1 MEKKSLKNGS
11 YSILIT
17 VIVIAALVVVN
28 LIVQTLPTDLTQLDF
43 SSNKLY
49 TLTETTTDF
58 LDGLSED
65 VTLYYICE
73 NGEEDDTTVKL
84 LHRYADASSH
94 VTMQQIDP
102 ALYPGFTSQYT
113 DDTVENGSIIV
124 VSGETNKIVSVN
136 DLYADT
142 YNASTGKSVHVAY
155 DGEGLV
161 TSAIDYV
168 TNKNIP
174 VLYVLNGNGEAA
186 LDDTF
191 LAAIDKNNV
200 EVKSLNLLS
209 EDIPAD
215 AAALLINAPEKDYS
229 EEQAQKIITYLEN
242 GGSAMIAS
250 NYSIYQMPNF
260 DSILQNYGLSRKE
273 GVVFEGDS
281 SHFMTYP
288 YCLIPDMQYNQITQK
303 LYNNSYLLL
312 PMSQA
317 IVPLGT
323 YRDSIS
329 MYPLLQTSTSS
340 YNKADVVHMTT
351 SVKEAGDED
360 GPFTIGM
367 LVEEDTNTDDEV
379 DTRIVYYSTGYLLDK
394 DYNSSV
400 SGSNAELVGST
411 VNYLCNNADASSAVP
426 VKNLQV
432 QYLTMTSFAANT
444 WTVICV
450 FILPLIFIVI
460 GGVIW
465 FRRRKG

>member
-17 VIVIAALVVVN
+17 AIVIAALVVVN

-65 VTLYYICE
+65 VSLYYVCE

-84 LHRYADASSH
+84 LQRYADASSH

-113 DDTVENGSIIV
+113 DDKVENGSIIV
-124 VSGETNKIVSVN
+124 ASGETNKIVSVD
-136 DLYADT
+136 DLYMDT
-142 YNASTGKSVHVAY
+142 YNATTGKSVHVAY

-186 LDDTF
+186 LDQAYLD
-191 LAAIDKNNV
+191 AIDKNNV
-200 EVKSLNLLS
+200 EVKNLNLLN
-209 EDIPAD
+209 EEIPED

-229 EEQAQKIITYLEN
+229 AEQAKKITDYLEN
-242 GGSAMIAS
+242 GGSALITS
-250 NYSIYQMPNF
+250 NYSIYEMPNF
-260 DSILQNYGLSRKE
+260 DAILADYGLSHKD

-281 SHFMTYP
+281 GHFMTYP
-288 YCLIPDMQYNQITQK
+288 YCLIPDMQYNQITEK
-303 LYNNSYLLL
+303 LYNTSYLLF

-317 IVPLGT
+317 IVPLDT
-323 YRDSIS
+323 YRSSIS
-329 MYPLLQTSTSS
+329 MYPLLASSASS
-340 YNKADVVHMTT
+340 YDKEDVLHMTT
-351 SVKEAGDED
+351 SVKESGDED

-367 LVEEDTNTDDEV
+367 LVEEDTNTDDQV
-379 DTRIVYYSTGYLLDK
+379 DTRIVYYSTGYVMDK
-394 DYNSSV
+394 DYNTSV
-400 SGSNAELVGST
+400 SGSNAELIGST
-411 VNYLCNNADASSAVP
+411 VNYLCNNAEASSAVP

-450 FILPLIFIVI
+450 FILPLFFIVV

>member
-17 VIVIAALVVVN
+17 AIVIAALVVVN

-58 LDGLSED
+58 LDGLSGD
-65 VTLYYICE
+65 VSLYYVCE

-84 LHRYADASSH
+84 LQRYADASSH

-113 DDTVENGSIIV
+113 DDKVENGSIIV
-124 VSGETNKIVSVN
+124 ASGETNKIVSVD
-136 DLYADT
+136 DLYMDT
-142 YNASTGKSVHVAY
+142 YNATTGKSVHVAY

-186 LDDTF
+186 LDQAYLD
-191 LAAIDKNNV
+191 AIDKNNV
-200 EVKSLNLLS
+200 EVKNLNLLN
-209 EDIPAD
+209 EEIPED

-229 EEQAQKIITYLEN
+229 AEQAKKITDYLEN
-242 GGSAMIAS
+242 GGSALITS
-250 NYSIYQMPNF
+250 NYSIYEMPNF
-260 DSILQNYGLSRKE
+260 DAILADYGLSHKD

-281 SHFMTYP
+281 GHFMTYP
-288 YCLIPDMQYNQITQK
+288 YCLIPDMQYNQITEK
-303 LYNNSYLLL
+303 LYNTSYLLF

-317 IVPLGT
+317 IVPLDT
-323 YRDSIS
+323 YRSSIS
-329 MYPLLQTSTSS
+329 MYPLLASSASS
-340 YNKADVVHMTT
+340 YDKEDVLHMTT
-351 SVKEAGDED
+351 SVKESGDED

-367 LVEEDTNTDDEV
+367 LVEEDTNTDDQV
-379 DTRIVYYSTGYLLDK
+379 DTRIVYYSTGYVMDK
-394 DYNSSV
+394 DYNTSV
-400 SGSNAELVGST
+400 SGSNAELIGST
-411 VNYLCNNADASSAVP
+411 VNYLCNNAEASSAVP

-450 FILPLIFIVI
+450 FILPLFFIVV

>member
-58 LDGLSED
+58 MEGLSEN
-65 VTLYYICE
+65 VALYYICE

-84 LHRYADASSH
+84 LHRYADASPH

-113 DDTVENGSIIV
+113 EDKVENGSIIV
-124 VSGETNKIVSVN
+124 VSKETNKIVSVD
-136 DLYADT
+136 DLYTDT
-142 YNASTGKSVHVAY
+142 YNAATGKSVHVAY

-168 TNKNIP
+168 TNKNVP

-186 LDDTF
+186 IDDTF

-200 EVKSLNLLS
+200 EVKNLNLLS

-215 AAALLINAPEKDYS
+215 TAALLINAPEKDYS
-229 EEQAQKIITYLEN
+229 EEQAKKIITYLEN
-242 GGSAMIAS
+242 GGSAMITS

-260 DSILQNYGLSRKE
+260 DSILQNYGLSRKD

-281 SHFMTYP
+281 GHFMTYP
-288 YCLIPDMQYNQITQK
+288 YCLIPDMQFNQINQK
-303 LYNNSYLLL
+303 LYNSAYLLM
-312 PMSQA
+312 PMAQA
-317 IVPLGT
+317 IVPLHT
-323 YRDSIS
+323 YRASIS
-329 MYPLLQTSTSS
+329 MYPLSMERL
-340 YNKADVVHMTT
+340 
-351 SVKEAGDED
+351 
-360 GPFTIGM
+360 
-367 LVEEDTNTDDEV
+367 
-379 DTRIVYYSTGYLLDK
+379 
-394 DYNSSV
+394 
-400 SGSNAELVGST
+400 
-411 VNYLCNNADASSAVP
+411 
-426 VKNLQV
+426 
-432 QYLTMTSFAANT
+432 
-444 WTVICV
+444 
-450 FILPLIFIVI
+450 
-460 GGVIW
+460 
-465 FRRRKG
+465 